1 MDEVIEAI
9 EKYHGLVPLVYDIE
23 TMTLEEARPQ
33 DMPYAVYL
41 KRETDKVIAEKDKE
55 IADLIEKNKRLAN
68 KDLIMA
74 SETIKDIFKNL
85 RHHKY
90 HRCLDMAVRCISEE
104 KRLEAIAPLFDT
116 DKECWEYCSDYW
128 KKWHK
133 QWLQLAEQVKTQAE
147 AK

>member
-9 EKYHGLVPLVYDIE
+9 EKYRGLVPLVYDIE
-23 TMTLEEARPQ
+23 TMSLDEARPE
-33 DMPYAVYL
+33 DMQTAVYL
-41 KRETDKVIAEKDKE
+41 KREADKVIAH
-55 IADLIEKNKRLAN
+55 NK
-68 KDLIMA
+68 
-74 SETIKDIFKNL
+74 FK
-85 RHHKY
+85 
-90 HRCLDMAVRCISEE
+90 RCLDKASLCESEE

-128 KKWHK
+128 KMWHK